1 MAHFVYTGLKANLP
15 EVRENAFYLCT
26 DTREIYFGADLF
38 TEAVRTYTG
47 EKPAIPATGVLY
59 VNTDTKV
66 GEIWTG
72 SAWVQLFGGSSTD
85 DIVFTEDLVFTYQF
99 GKYTPVGGKVTVP
112 AKDKTLTELLNDAF
126 AEDQNPTVTQP
137 SVTLTAAKIKAYE
150 VGTKVSPDYSAVLN
164 PGSYEFEP
172 KATGIVVSA
181 WKVTN
186 TDGGEKTTASGTFD
200 EIQVGDDTAYSI
212 TAEATY
218 ADGAMPQ
225 TALGKNYAA
234 GQIKAGTKS
243 ATKSKISGYRNS
255 FYGTLTAKEGEVN
268 SALVR
273 GLSGKSGRALAVGNS
288 FSITIPV
295 GAIRVVFAYPATLRD
310 VNSVQDVNGM
320 NAEIKSAFTKYTVDV
335 EGANGYTAKSYKV
348 YVMDMANANDASNT
362 YKVTI

>member
-47 EKPAIPATGVLY
+47 EKPATPATGVLY

-164 PGSYEFEP
+164 AGSYEFGP
-172 KATGIVVSA
+172 ATGIVASA

-200 EIQVGDDTAYSI
+200 EITVGDDTAYSI

-218 ADGAMPQ
+218 ADGAMPK
-225 TALGKNYAA
+225 TALEKDYAA
-234 GQIKAGTKS
+234 GQIKAGKKT

-255 FYGTLTAKEGEVN
+255 FYGFLTAKDGVVN

-273 GLSGKSGRALAVGNS
+273 ALSGKSNKALAAGNS
-288 FSITIPV
+288 FTISIPV
-295 GAIRVVFAYPATLRD
+295 GAIRVVFAYPASLRD

-320 NAEIKSAFTKYTVDV
+320 NAEVKTAFTQSVVSV
-335 EGANGYTAKSYKV
+335 EGANGYDGIDYKV
-348 YVMDMANANDASNT
+348 YVMDMANANDTANT

>member
-47 EKPAIPATGVLY
+47 EKPATPATGVLY

-137 SVTLTAAKIKAYE
+137 SVTLTA
-150 VGTKVSPDYSAVLN
+150 VLN
-164 PGSYEFEP
+164 AGSYEFGP
-172 KATGIVVSA
+172 ATGIVASA

-200 EIQVGDDTAYSI
+200 EITVGDDTAYSI

-218 ADGAMPQ
+218 ADGAMPK
-225 TALGKNYAA
+225 TALEKDYAA
-234 GQIKAGTKS
+234 GQIKAGKKT

-255 FYGTLTAKEGEVN
+255 FYGSLTAKDGVVN

-273 GLSGKSGRALAVGNS
+273 ALSGKSNKALAAGNS
-288 FSITIPV
+288 FTISIPV
-295 GAIRVVFAYPATLRD
+295 GAIRVVFAYPASLRD

-320 NAEIKSAFTKYTVDV
+320 NAEVKTAFTQSVVSV
-335 EGANGYTAKSYKV
+335 EGANGYDGIDYKV
-348 YVMDMANANDASNT
+348 YVMDMANANDTANT

>member
-47 EKPAIPATGVLY
+47 EKPATPATGVLY

-164 PGSYEFEP
+164 AGSYEF
-172 KATGIVVSA
+172 G
-181 WKVTN
+181 
-186 TDGGEKTTASGTFD
+186 
-200 EIQVGDDTAYSI
+200 
-212 TAEATY
+212 
-218 ADGAMPQ
+218 PQ
-225 TALGKNYAA
+225 LALLLLHGK
-234 GQIKAGTKS
+234 
-243 ATKSKISGYRNS
+243 
-255 FYGTLTAKEGEVN
+255 
-268 SALVR
+268 
-273 GLSGKSGRALAVGNS
+273 
-288 FSITIPV
+288 
-295 GAIRVVFAYPATLRD
+295 
-310 VNSVQDVNGM
+310 
-320 NAEIKSAFTKYTVDV
+320 
-335 EGANGYTAKSYKV
+335 
-348 YVMDMANANDASNT
+348 
-362 YKVTI
+362 

>member
-47 EKPAIPATGVLY
+47 EKSATPATGVLY

-172 KATGIVVSA
+172 KATGIVASA

-212 TAEATY
+212 TA
-218 ADGAMPQ
+218 
-225 TALGKNYAA
+225 
-234 GQIKAGTKS
+234 
-243 ATKSKISGYRNS
+243 
-255 FYGTLTAKEGEVN
+255 
-268 SALVR
+268 
-273 GLSGKSGRALAVGNS
+273 
-288 FSITIPV
+288 
-295 GAIRVVFAYPATLRD
+295 
-310 VNSVQDVNGM
+310 
-320 NAEIKSAFTKYTVDV
+320 
-335 EGANGYTAKSYKV
+335 
-348 YVMDMANANDASNT
+348 
-362 YKVTI
+362 